1 MISNVLQTV
10 LMISINLIN
19 DYFNILIHEPF
30 MFWTTSSQL
39 SRGLLCSISLSLS
52 RF

>member
-30 MFWTTSSQL
+30 MF
-39 SRGLLCSISLSLS
+39 
-52 RF
+52 